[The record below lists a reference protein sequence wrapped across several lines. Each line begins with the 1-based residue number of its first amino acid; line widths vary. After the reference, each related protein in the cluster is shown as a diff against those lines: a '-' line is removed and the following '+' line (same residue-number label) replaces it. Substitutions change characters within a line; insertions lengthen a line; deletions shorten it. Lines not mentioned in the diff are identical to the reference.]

1 MESGVFA
8 ISAEALARLFIFL
21 LYVPVV
27 LISYR
32 WLIPRLSPTAKFL
45 ATVMLVAQALVIVVS
60 LEIQPIS
67 FLEWQIWHLNQE
79 KNIPATLASTQLA
92 LVSAVALVTAWHSR
106 TQPTLHRLYLV
117 GIALVFLLLAREEF
131 FETRHGALG
140 QGWVFYYSLLG
151 ALIVAATVIV
161 AARSPKHARIWHICL
176 LAGLAMS
183 AIGAIVVE
191 QAQHVEICN
200 TLVSAHGERCLRYFY
215 EEPLEFLGIWI
226 TLLAVL
232 GQFSD
237 AAPRLRPRVR
247 RILYLL
253 LMFLYI
259 HLLLPSS
266 YLQRGPLHT
275 LSNNLQRGPLH
286 TLSTLPLRFE
296 YRFLAQP
303 LFVEFESGVGLL
315 GYRTDS
321 EEGAL
326 VIQLFASTASW
337 HAYTGLGYSVHL
349 VDQVTGESI
358 AGLDASASRR
368 DRWRID
374 MNVHGKRYLWMYKER
389 IAVQFPAQ
397 TPRNRALWVVLTTWR
412 EEDDAFVPQKIISSD
427 HQLLGD
433 TQVVLGELVLPAES
447 ATSRVGSLAVFD
459 NGFALDTGD
468 LPDRARPGETLT
480 IPFTWRSKADG
491 TEDYVQFLHFGHDE
505 TGKWWVYDQQPLGA
519 RLPTRLWYGGLAD
532 SEIWQVPLP
541 ADLAPGR
548 YKVFTGL
555 YRASDHERLAA
566 SDAEGTPFVD
576 ARVPLGILTIERT

>member
-8 ISAEALARLFIFL
+8 ISPDALVRLLIFL

-32 WLIPRLSPTAKFL
+32 RLIPRLSPAAKRL
-45 ATVMLVAQALVIVVS
+45 ATVMLAAQVLAIVAS
-60 LEIQPIS
+60 LEIQPTSEIERRFWS
-67 FLEWQIWHLNQE
+67 LDYEG
-79 KNIPATLASTQLA
+79 NIPATLASTQLA
-92 LVSAVALVTAWHSR
+92 LVSAVALVTAWLAR
-106 TQPTLHRLYLV
+106 TRPSWHRLYLL
-117 GIALVFLLLAREEF
+117 GIALVFLYLAWEEYSEMRRLMF
-131 FETRHGALG
+131 VGKWEIYYIAFGSA
-140 QGWVFYYSLLG
+140 VF
-151 ALIVAATVIV
+151 AATLVV
-161 AARSPKHARIWHICL
+161 ASRSPRHTWIWHICL
-176 LAGLAMS
+176 LTGLTMS
-183 AIGAIVVE
+183 AAGAIGVE
-191 QAQHVEICN
+191 E
-200 TLVSAHGERCLRYFY
+200 LRYEGICRSLGLFSGRGCQTY
-215 EEPLEFLGIWI
+215 HIEESLEFLGIWI

-237 AAPRLRPRVR
+237 AAPGSRPRVR

-253 LMFLYI
+253 LMFLFI
-259 HLLLPSS
+259 HLLLPTS
-266 YLQRGPLHT
+266 YLQ
-275 LSNNLQRGPLH
+275 H
-286 TLSTLPLRFE
+286 TLSTLPLRIE

-303 LFVEFESGVGLL
+303 LSVEFESDVGLL
-315 GYRTDS
+315 GYRTDR

-326 VIQLFASTASW
+326 VIQLFASPASW
-337 HAYTGLGYSVHL
+337 HGYTGLGYSVHL

-374 MNVHGKRYLWMYKER
+374 MNIHGSRYLWMFKQR

-397 TPRNRALWVVLTTWR
+397 TPTNRALWVVLTTWR
-412 EEDDAFVPQKIISSD
+412 EEDDEFVPQKIISSD
-427 HQLLGD
+427 HELLGD

-459 NGFALDTGD
+459 NGFVLDTGD
-468 LPDRARPGETLT
+468 LPHRARPGETLT
-480 IPFTWRSKADG
+480 IPFTWRSKANG

-519 RLPTRLWYGGLAD
+519 RLPTRLWYGGLDD

-576 ARVPLGILTIERT
+576 ARVPLGILAIERT